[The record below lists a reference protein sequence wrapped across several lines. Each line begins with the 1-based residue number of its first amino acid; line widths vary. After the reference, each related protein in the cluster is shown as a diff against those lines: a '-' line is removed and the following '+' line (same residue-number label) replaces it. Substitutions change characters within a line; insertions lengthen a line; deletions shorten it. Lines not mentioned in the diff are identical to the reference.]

1 MTFLNLMPRFQLLQ
15 PIKALVL
22 GFMGI
27 GPRAKNK
34 SGPWMGGPGGFRGA
48 IFLDCAVEAKA
59 QRCGLQPP
67 EARAT
72 DAVGFESR
80 REATSQLGPERD
92 LMLAEPGQSKKFRN

>member
-1 MTFLNLMPRFQLLQ
+1 
-15 PIKALVL
+15 
-22 GFMGI
+22 MGVYR
-27 GPRAKNK
+27 GL
-34 SGPWMGGPGGFRGA
+34 SGAM
-48 IFLDCAVEAKA
+48 FLDCAVEAKA